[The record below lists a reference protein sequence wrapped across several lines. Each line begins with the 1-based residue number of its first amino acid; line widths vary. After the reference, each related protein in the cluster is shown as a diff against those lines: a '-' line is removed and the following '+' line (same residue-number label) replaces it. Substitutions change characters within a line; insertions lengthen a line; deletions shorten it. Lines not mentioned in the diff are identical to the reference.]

1 MGFISI
7 IKDILGGMMDLKES
21 IQETTGHREVSRK
34 TLELI
39 KEFEGFSP
47 KAYPDVANVWT
58 IGYGSTFY
66 KDGTKV
72 KQGDTITRSEAE
84 LLLKHVVDD
93 FATKVNKVVKVELN
107 DCQFGA
113 IVSLAYNIGTKGFSK
128 STLLRKLNKNPN
140 DITIENEF
148 LRWVRA
154 GGRLTRGLVNR
165 RKKESDFY
173 FSKDCN

>member
-1 MGFISI
+1 
-7 IKDILGGMMDLKES
+7 MMDLKES
-21 IQETTGHREVSRK
+21 SQEITGQRQVSHK
-34 TLELI
+34 TLDLI

-47 KAYPDVANVWT
+47 KAYQDVANIWT

-72 KQGDTITRSEAE
+72 KQGDKITKSEAE
-84 LLLKHVVDD
+84 LLLNDVVND

-113 IVSLAYNIGTKGFSK
+113 IVSLAYNIGTTAFSK
-128 STLLRKLNKNPN
+128 STLLKKLNKNPN

-154 GGRLTRGLVNR
+154 GGKLTRGLVNR